1 MTETPDLKKIKKKIK
16 DLDAKIHDKNSQLDE
31 MNKKMEDKEKII
43 EKQEKT
49 LEEQKTSIEEKDEQI
64 EDYHSQLQR
73 MQADFDNYKKRS
85 EKDQSEY
92 IRYANENLILKIIDV
107 YEDLGRAL
115 NSNKKQDL
123 QEGVELIYK
132 KLKDTLETEGLQEI
146 CAKGEKFDPF
156 KHEAL
161 MVEDHQDY
169 DNGTVIEELGKGY
182 TLDSKVIK
190 YSKVKVCKK
199 R

>member
-1 MTETPDLKKIKKKIK
+1 M
-16 DLDAKIHDKNSQLDE
+16 QLQKQE
-31 MNKKMEDKEKII
+31 EKI
-43 EKQEKT
+43 
-49 LEEQKTSIEEKDEQI
+49 D
-64 EDYHSQLQR
+64 DYHSQLQR

-85 EKDQSEY
+85 EKDLSEY

-115 NSNKKQDL
+115 NSDKSQDL
-123 QEGVELIYK
+123 KEGVELIYK
-132 KLKDTLETEGLQEI
+132 KLKDTLEGEGLQEI
-146 CAKGEKFDPF
+146 CVDGEKFDPF

-161 MVEDHQDY
+161 MVEDNKDY
-169 DNGTVIEELGKGY
+169 ENGMVIEELGKGY

>member
-1 MTETPDLKKIKKKIK
+1 MTDTPDLKKLKKEIE
-16 DLDAKIHDKNSQLDE
+16 DLKSQ
-31 MNKKMEDKEKII
+31 
-43 EKQEKT
+43 
-49 LEEQKTSIEEKDEQI
+49 IEEKDEKIDEMNQQL
-64 EDYHSQLQR
+64 EKNDKTMKEQKEKMDDYYSQLQR

-85 EKDQSEY
+85 EKDLSEY
-92 IRYANENLILKIIDV
+92 IRYANENLILKILDT

-115 NSNKKQDL
+115 ESENPETL
-123 QEGVELIYK
+123 EEGVELIYK
-132 KLKDTLETEGLQEI
+132 KLKDTLEGEGLQEI
-146 CAKGEKFDPF
+146 CAEGEKFDPF

-169 DNGTVIEELGKGY
+169 DDGTVIEELGKGY

>member
-1 MTETPDLKKIKKKIK
+1 MTETPELKKIKKKNRDLEVQIK
-16 DLDAKIHDKNSQLDE
+16 ETEAELSKI
-31 MNKKMEDKEKII
+31 KETII
-43 EKQEKT
+43 EKEDT
-49 LEEQKTSIEEKDEQI
+49 IEEQQDKID
-64 EDYHSQLQR
+64 DYFSQLQR

-85 EKDQSEY
+85 EKDLKEF
-92 IRYANENLILKIIDV
+92 IKYANENLILKILDT
-107 YEDLGRAL
+107 YEDLERAL
-115 NSNKKQDL
+115 ESEKPEDL
-123 QEGVELIYK
+123 QEGVKLIYK
-132 KLKDTLETEGLQEI
+132 KLKDTLEGEGLQEI
-146 CAKGEKFDPF
+146 CAEGDKFDPF

-169 DNGTVIEELGKGY
+169 DDGMVIEELGKGY

>member
-1 MTETPDLKKIKKKIK
+1 MTDKPDLKKIETQIKELEAKIK
-16 DLDAKIHDKNSQLDE
+16 EKDTDLTETKQKLDE
-31 MNKKMEDKEKII
+31 KDRIIEEQEEKI
-43 EKQEKT
+43 EN
-49 LEEQKTSIEEKDEQI
+49 
-64 EDYHSQLQR
+64 YYSQLQR
-73 MQADFDNYKKRS
+73 MQADFENYKKRS
-85 EKDQSEY
+85 EKDLSEF
-92 IRYANENLILKIIDV
+92 IRYANENLILKILDT

-115 NSNKKQDL
+115 KSEKPEDL
-123 QEGVELIYK
+123 KEGVELINK
-132 KLKDTLETEGLQEI
+132 KLKDTLEGEGLQEI
-146 CAKGEKFDPF
+146 CAEGEKFDPF

-169 DNGTVIEELGKGY
+169 DDGTVIEELGKGY

>member
-1 MTETPDLKKIKKKIK
+1 MTDKPDLKKTKKQIEE
-16 DLDAKIHDKNSQLDE
+16 LEAKI
-31 MNKKMEDKEKII
+31 EDNQTELSKIRG
-43 EKQEKT
+43 Q
-49 LEEQKTSIEEKDEQI
+49 IEEKNKVIEEQEEKI

-73 MQADFDNYKKRS
+73 MQADFENYKKRS
-85 EKDQSEY
+85 EKDLSEF
-92 IRYANENLILKIIDV
+92 IRYANENLILKILDA

-115 NSNKKQDL
+115 KSDKPEDL
-123 QEGVELIYK
+123 KEGVELIYK
-132 KLKDTLETEGLQEI
+132 KLKETLEGEGLQEI
-146 CAKGEKFDPF
+146 CAQGEKFDPF

-169 DNGTVIEELGKGY
+169 DDGTVIEELGKGY

>member
-1 MTETPDLKKIKKKIK
+1 MTDAPDSKKIERKIK
-16 DLDAKIHDKNSQLDE
+16 DLEAQIREKDKKIDE
-31 MNKKMEDKEKII
+31 MN
-43 EKQEKT
+43 Q
-49 LEEQKTSIEEKDEQI
+49 QIEEKDKTI
-64 EDYHSQLQR
+64 EEEKEEMDDYYSQLQR
-73 MQADFDNYKKRS
+73 MQADFENYKKRS
-85 EKDQSEY
+85 EKDLSEY
-92 IRYANENLILKIIDV
+92 IKYANENLILKLLDT
-107 YEDLGRAL
+107 YEDLRRAL
-115 NSNKKQDL
+115 KSENPENL

-132 KLKDTLETEGLQEI
+132 KLKDTLEGEGLQEI
-146 CAKGEKFDPF
+146 CSEGEKFDPF

-169 DNGTVIEELGKGY
+169 EDGTVIEELGKGY

>member
-1 MTETPDLKKIKKKIK
+1 MTDKLDLKKTEKQIEELKANIQKINT
-16 DLDAKIHDKNSQLDE
+16 DAKKQL
-31 MNKKMEDKEKII
+31 EDKDKII
-43 EKQEKT
+43 EE
-49 LEEQKTSIEEKDEQI
+49 LEEKI

-85 EKDQSEY
+85 EKDLGEY
-92 IRYANENLILKIIDV
+92 IRYANENLILKILDT
-107 YEDLGRAL
+107 YEDLKRAQK
-115 NSNKKQDL
+115 SGKPEDL
-123 QEGVELIYK
+123 KEGVELIYK
-132 KLKDTLETEGLQEI
+132 KLKDTLEGEGLQEI
-146 CAKGEKFDPF
+146 CAEGEKFDPF

-169 DNGTVIEELGKGY
+169 DDGTVIEELGTGY
-182 TLDSKVIK
+182 SLDSKVIK

>member
-1 MTETPDLKKIKKKIK
+1 MTDASDLKKIKKEIK
-16 DLDAKIHDKNSQLDE
+16 DLESEISEKDETIDK
-31 MNKKMEDKEKII
+31 MNQKLKEKDKTIEEQKEKI
-43 EKQEKT
+43 
-49 LEEQKTSIEEKDEQI
+49 D
-64 EDYHSQLQR
+64 DYYSQLQR
-73 MQADFDNYKKRS
+73 MQADFENYKKRS
-85 EKDQSEY
+85 EKDLSEY
-92 IRYANENLILKIIDV
+92 IRYANENLILKILDA

-115 NSNKKQDL
+115 KSEKPENL

-132 KLKDTLETEGLQEI
+132 KLKDTLEGEGLQEI
-146 CAKGEKFDPF
+146 CAEGEKFDPY

-161 MVEDHQDY
+161 MVEDHQDF
-169 DNGTVIEELGKGY
+169 DDGTVIEELGKGY

>member
-1 MTETPDLKKIKKKIK
+1 MTDTPDLKKLKKEIE
-16 DLDAKIHDKNSQLDE
+16 DLNSQIKEKDEIIDE
-31 MNKKMEDKEKII
+31 MNQQLEENDKTMEEQKEKMED
-43 EKQEKT
+43 
-49 LEEQKTSIEEKDEQI
+49 
-64 EDYHSQLQR
+64 YYSQLQR

-85 EKDQSEY
+85 EKDLSEY
-92 IRYANENLILKIIDV
+92 IRYANENLILKILDI

-115 NSNKKQDL
+115 KSKNPETL
-123 QEGVELIYK
+123 EEGVELIYK
-132 KLKDTLETEGLQEI
+132 KLKDTLEEEGLQEI
-146 CAKGEKFDPF
+146 CAEGEKFDPF

-169 DNGTVIEELGKGY
+169 DDGTVIEELGKGY

>member
-1 MTETPDLKKIKKKIK
+1 MTDTPDLKKIKKKVK
-16 DLDAKIHDKNSQLDE
+16 DLETHISGKNTEIDE
-31 MNKKMEDKEKII
+31 MNQQMEEKDKTIEEQKEKI
-43 EKQEKT
+43 
-49 LEEQKTSIEEKDEQI
+49 D
-64 EDYHSQLQR
+64 DYYSQLQR
-73 MQADFDNYKKRS
+73 MQADFENYKKRS
-85 EKDQSEY
+85 EKDLGEY
-92 IRYANENLILKIIDV
+92 IRYANENLILKILDT

-115 NSNKKQDL
+115 KSEKSEDL

-132 KLKDTLETEGLQEI
+132 KLKDTLEGEGLQEI
-146 CAKGEKFDPF
+146 CAEGEKFDPF

-169 DNGTVIEELGKGY
+169 ENGTVIEELGKGY

>member
-1 MTETPDLKKIKKKIK
+1 MTDVSDLKKIKKEIK
-16 DLDAKIHDKNSQLDE
+16 DLESEISEKDETIDK
-31 MNKKMEDKEKII
+31 MNQKLKEKDKTIEEQKEKI
-43 EKQEKT
+43 
-49 LEEQKTSIEEKDEQI
+49 D
-64 EDYHSQLQR
+64 DYYSQLQR
-73 MQADFDNYKKRS
+73 MQADFENYKKRS
-85 EKDQSEY
+85 EKDLSEY
-92 IRYANENLILKIIDV
+92 IRYANENLILKILDA

-115 NSNKKQDL
+115 KSEKPENL

-132 KLKDTLETEGLQEI
+132 KLKDTLEGEGLQEI
-146 CAKGEKFDPF
+146 CAEGEKFDPY

-161 MVEDHQDY
+161 MVEDHQDF
-169 DNGTVIEELGKGY
+169 DDGTVIEELGKGY

>member
-1 MTETPDLKKIKKKIK
+1 MTDKPDLKKTKKQIEELEAKIQENEIDLTENKKKLEEK
-16 DLDAKIHDKNSQLDE
+16 D
-31 MNKKMEDKEKII
+31 KII
-43 EKQEKT
+43 EEQQEK
-49 LEEQKTSIEEKDEQI
+49 I

-73 MQADFDNYKKRS
+73 MQADFENYKKRS
-85 EKDQSEY
+85 EKDLSEY
-92 IRYANENLILKIIDV
+92 IRYANENLILKILDT

-115 NSNKKQDL
+115 KSGNPADL
-123 QEGVELIYK
+123 KEGVEIIYQ
-132 KLKDTLETEGLQEI
+132 KLKDTLEGEGLQEI
-146 CAKGEKFDPF
+146 CAEGEKFDPF